1 MSNNDAP
8 RVDAGEPQAG
18 FAQSSPASTTAAD
31 PPSLFP
37 AALYYAVAAILLLAI
52 PFYLSATDYV
62 GFDNDD
68 TMRLVEIR
76 DYLNGQGWFDLTQY
90 RLGLEGGTLM
100 HWSRLVDLPM
110 ALLIRFFSLF
120 GPRETAEAI
129 ALAVW
134 PLTLA
139 ALLVGFTALAGLRI
153 GGRTV
158 MHLSACFAMVYLFG
172 MGRFSPG
179 SADHHNV
186 QLTLAALLVAMLLDP
201 QRRPASFA
209 IAGVAG
215 ALGIAIGAETAPFVA
230 AACLTFGFFWAWH
243 GALVSR
249 AVSAFSLAF
258 VTTITAAFFLTVP
271 PSLYRMV
278 TCDNL
283 SLGFYA
289 LGSIGGLM
297 LFLNCL
303 LLGRSPR
310 LLRFAGLAVTGLI
323 VLLAA
328 KIIAPECLG
337 NPLATLDPMLR
348 DLWLSKVVEARPVL
362 EQIRLKPYGA
372 GGFYAVG
379 LIALLVCLVRIYRNE
394 KREVHLLILPLLAIS
409 YAVTMVQVRGAMFA
423 NLLSILP
430 MAMLVAD
437 LRAFSREKPQATGR
451 SLLYLGSLL
460 VSMPLVWSL
469 AGLILSQGTKGLA
482 AQVSPPASK
491 SLDCSSKQALQ
502 PLADLPPGVVLAPS
516 DLGVNILR
524 YTPHRILSAPYHRN
538 QGGML
543 TELNTGLALPEEAI
557 AFLRGAKVN
566 YVVFCRDEL
575 QTVDLV
581 AMKPDG
587 FYAALSEGRVPA
599 YLKPVGTLDP
609 DRLQI
614 FTVQPE

>member
-8 RVDAGEPQAG
+8 LVNAGEPGADFGEPQGALRDGAG
-18 FAQSSPASTTAAD
+18 RGP
-31 PPSLFP
+31 LFP
-37 AALYYAVAAILLLAI
+37 AAFYYAIATILFLAV

-76 DYLNGQGWFDLTQY
+76 DFLNGQSWFDLTQY

-120 GPRETAEAI
+120 GAREAAEAI

-139 ALLVGFTALAGLRI
+139 ALLVVLTALAGLRV
-153 GGRTV
+153 GGRSV

-201 QRRPASFA
+201 QRRAASFA
-209 IAGVAG
+209 VAGIAG

-230 AACLTFGFFWAWH
+230 AACFTFGVFWAWH
-243 GALVSR
+243 GAPVTR
-249 AVSAFSLAF
+249 PVAAFSLAF

-303 LLGRSPR
+303 LLGRSSR
-310 LLRFAGLAVTGLI
+310 MLRFAGLAATGVI

-337 NPLATLDPMLR
+337 NPLASLDPMLR

-379 LIALLVCLVRIYRNE
+379 LLAIVTSLVRIYRNE
-394 KREVHLLILPLLAIS
+394 RREVHLLLLPLLSIS

-437 LRAFSREKPQATGR
+437 LRAFSREKPEATGR
-451 SLLYLGSLL
+451 TLTYLASLL

-469 AGLILSQGTKGLA
+469 AGLLLSQGTRGLA

-491 SLDCSSKQALQ
+491 ALDCSSKQALQ
-502 PLADLPPGVVLAPS
+502 PLAALPPGVVLAPS
-516 DLGVNILR
+516 DLGVQILR
-524 YTPHRILSAPYHRN
+524 YTPHRTLSAPYHRN

-557 AFLRGAKVN
+557 AFLRGAKVT

-581 AMKPDG
+581 RMKPDG
-587 FYAALSEGRVPA
+587 FYAALSKGQVPA
-599 YLKPVGTLDP
+599 YLKPVGAADP

-614 FTVQPE
+614 FTVQPD